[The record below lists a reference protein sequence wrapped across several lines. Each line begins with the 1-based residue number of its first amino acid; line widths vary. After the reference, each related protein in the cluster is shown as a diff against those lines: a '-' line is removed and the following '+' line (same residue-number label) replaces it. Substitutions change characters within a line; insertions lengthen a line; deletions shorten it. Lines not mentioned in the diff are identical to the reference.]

1 MDIKSIENHAS
12 HTSLKLFMKAR
23 NKHKMKFA
31 LLIANHQGARIEGED
46 NWLKAMDY
54 MAETYFQDS
63 QYLKVENKP
72 VVAFFNAKAAAPSL
86 TKMNDY
92 LKTKKLRRTVFNIL

>member
-1 MDIKSIENHAS
+1 
-12 HTSLKLFMKAR
+12 MKAR

-54 MAETYFQDS
+54 MAEIYFQDS

-72 VVAFFNAKAAAPSL
+72 VEMCIRDSV
-86 TKMNDY
+86 
-92 LKTKKLRRTVFNIL
+92 